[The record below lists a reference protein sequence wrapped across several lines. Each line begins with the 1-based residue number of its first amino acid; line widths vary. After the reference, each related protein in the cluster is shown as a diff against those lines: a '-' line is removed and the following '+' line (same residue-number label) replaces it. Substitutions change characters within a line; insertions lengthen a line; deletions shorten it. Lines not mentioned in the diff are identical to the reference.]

1 MNPSEFTQQHAP
13 DGVLTSEQASQLLEL
28 AMEGDTGAGAL
39 ESGGEPGAT
48 PGAEEGQQGAQA
60 SENVENN
67 GGAAE
72 PEIDPE
78 KAVVLAK
85 DNVHTIPYQK
95 LIDAREGEK
104 HWKGQATEAQAQLQE
119 ALQKLDA
126 LNAQAQQRSDA
137 GSAPTTTDQQAAAAT
152 AALEA
157 GVDPAI
163 FGDFSEEAIARGV
176 QQLTKLE
183 VRGLQAE
190 LAELK
195 AALKPL
201 QEVQRQ
207 IQQQS
212 QSTAVD
218 AHFKALDDAH
228 ADWESVVESKELADW
243 IASQPSFTRNGFNAV
258 LEKGTAGEVIELLDT
273 FKQATGRTQAG
284 AGAQGVQ
291 AAAKKAIA
299 SAQALVPAS
308 LSDFP
313 GGRVG
318 PATGNEALANL
329 NAVDLLETLDGR
341 TPEQIEAYLNRNG

>member
-1 MNPSEFTQQHAP
+1 M
-13 DGVLTSEQASQLLEL
+13 
-28 AMEGDTGAGAL
+28 
-39 ESGGEPGAT
+39 
-48 PGAEEGQQGAQA
+48 
-60 SENVENN
+60 
-67 GGAAE
+67 
-72 PEIDPE
+72 
-78 KAVVLAK
+78 
-85 DNVHTIPYQK
+85 
-95 LIDAREGEK
+95 
-104 HWKGQATEAQAQLQE
+104 
-119 ALQKLDA
+119 
-126 LNAQAQQRSDA
+126 
-137 GSAPTTTDQQAAAAT
+137 
-152 AALEA
+152 
-157 GVDPAI
+157 
-163 FGDFSEEAIARGV
+163 

-201 QEVQRQ
+201 QEAQRQ
-207 IQQQS
+207 SQQQS

-243 IASQPSFTRNGFNAV
+243 IASQPSFTRNGFNTV